1 MNEKEIYSFL
11 YMLYELKQGVVLYDL
26 KYDFTDDLNGKTV
39 GYIKD
44 VGTDN
49 EGTLYNVYNY
59 DNDSIDVH
67 IKGVK
72 DFDYRYSNVPKI
84 ELCEIFD
91 IHTISS
97 MRLSAKDLTEKIH
110 TLRAIITYFDEHADD
125 VKMLKLFEDN
135 DVIVTNIANKPNF
148 KLSDIQNIFDIIAT

>member
-26 KYDFTDDLNGKTV
+26 KYDFTNDLSGKTV

-49 EGTLYNVYNY
+49 EGTLYHVYNY

-84 ELCEIFD
+84 ELCKIFD
-91 IHTISS
+91 IHTIPSMSS
-97 MRLSAKDLTEKIH
+97 STRDLVSRIH
-110 TLRAIITYFDEHADD
+110 QLKAMVAYFDDHADD
-125 VKMLKLFEDN
+125 VRMLKMFEDN
-135 DVIVTNIANKPNF
+135 DMIVNRIANRSNF
-148 KLSDIQNIFDIIAT
+148 KLSDIQSIFDIIAT